1 MESCILQEEKHQRL
15 WGELG
20 GEEVQIWLVITVGLL
35 GMLGQMANI
44 ASKTSA
50 QETCPLKV
58 GMALPVHGKGVGPG
72 DL

>member
-1 MESCILQEEKHQRL
+1 MESCILQEEKHQQRL

-35 GMLGQMANI
+35 EMLGQMANI

-50 QETCPLKV
+50 
-58 GMALPVHGKGVGPG
+58 
-72 DL
+72 